1 MARTK
6 NSGSDVLS
14 IKSAKHKSVSGDA
27 SNANKVK
34 SVKSVKSAKKN
45 AKTAKRSSSST
56 ATSVSGR
63 RLGVAAV
70 ALASTLS
77 MVLPGAAASARTSFN
92 PDSFDPSYVNS
103 VAKTSGKGAGNGA
116 GKGSGNGKGDGD
128 GNGLYKHGLLNTGA
142 TFDRTTRQMVG
153 SAKEYSV
160 KNTDPNSIAEGVEN
174 QETVAG
180 DSSVGVKDSGEY
192 LVTNGDSS
200 SPSNRSFDTNNFEDR
215 SATSSA
221 DNSATKTATKSEQD
235 TASSEIAKPVKSA
248 KKPDVKH
255 TKAEQTNPAE
265 TGKVAEKPKSN
276 ASVPATKT
284 TEKPAVA
291 KPKVENSVKP
301 ADTKASDTK
310 PAATNPDA
318 TNPDAV
324 KPAGVKPAETP
335 AAKQSTQPETS
346 QPASAKSVAKTEKE
360 NAEPAAIKPAE
371 VKPESTPTAK
381 QVTTKPVEENKPEAN
396 KTETNA
402 GGVKPADVKPAENQQ
417 PENAQSGNAESAK
430 PAAEQNT
437 NTQPSSTHAEN
448 TSTVS
453 DANTPKVR
461 KPRSVKNNGG
471 DNSGS
476 SVPSAENV
484 PASSANN
491 TAATPTTTPASN
503 TTAPSAPVTPASAE
517 SNAGAGT
524 TANPSSEKPSAQT
537 NAQGSQSSAEGAT
550 TGATSEDKSATH
562 SATAQNT
569 ASEPGSAS
577 SNNPTSSPASTSTPN
592 AGTQNAGTPNAGA
605 TNTATDPNSQV
616 IKPNTDNP
624 TAGSTSEANG
634 QVQTDKKPK
643 ATYNLKIRYTIGGA
657 ANKQLVQPYE
667 LTIDV
672 EKLNKL
678 DDVNSY
684 EYIELPKSAG
694 YRPSVYHSGDY
705 QYYVKKGE
713 GDNSKFVI
721 DDGTDADAVRY
732 LRLSKKLIT
741 DYAVKERPAVGGNNG
756 AQAPQTSSSQ
766 ATTNPQ
772 SSSSTQPKAEDGIQ
786 YYGELN
792 INYAPKTAKYYV
804 RHLVQDLDHK
814 DEFHDAPNLGIG
826 KVITVKH
833 KDGTS
838 ENIHV
843 TEITGTVGSDVTA
856 VSTYIPG
863 YEPEHNLISSPLSDS
878 EDESDKLVLNLRYY
892 RKAYEVTYDSAGG
905 TDVTAQ
911 KVYYQ
916 QPVPKVTKPT
926 RRGYTFKGWSLVDP
940 SKKSNSLY
948 DDNTIV
954 SLDDY
959 QMPDHNVQ
967 FLANWEANKTTSY
980 RVNVW
985 VQKADLVDKEH
996 PNSLANYDFVG
1007 LVERKNVQ
1015 TDSEVA
1021 LDKMNDAGVAK
1032 DSNALNGAS
1041 ETDYVKT
1048 PELGLTE
1055 IELQG
1060 TKANKYKD
1068 GLIAKFNW
1076 MNDTPVTSLEGY
1088 DTTNPGDT
1096 KNKGKDLF
1104 TRYFHV
1110 NKELTK
1116 ELNNAEHDFVPGRP
1130 DLGKRSKSQLCADD
1144 LNNTL
1149 NLVYDRKEYE
1159 LIFAK
1164 PAGLEFINS
1173 DAANNAAIKKKDEHG
1188 KTTIYCYAGGGKCSE
1203 KYDGKDDDN
1212 GTEINHK
1219 GYRVNVRYGQKL
1231 TDIWPGVEEIDLSND
1246 ISDEDKAFLGWRIG
1260 YAGDVKYL
1268 DTPPYRFTK
1277 EEFADPSLRAMGKN
1291 QAPKISDDPEHN
1303 PQTTHEL
1310 KDNQRLL
1317 TADTTG
1323 ANKDIPYTVII
1334 KKQSIASAKNGD
1346 TGDDIKYVLSTDSY
1360 SKDDV
1365 NNTGYTF
1372 TAPSIAGFSSVS
1384 KPECDTKDRD
1394 DFNDDS
1400 EALYEASSEY
1410 KKDSEEWDKLTD
1422 DDEITEAQAKGLL
1435 NFRKKYHIKFRDYLG
1450 PAPSDSDEDP
1460 DAAYGPDAPSDN
1472 YEKNAWL
1479 EMKYKRQ
1486 SYDVQFYNADGKA
1499 IKDDSGAATESL
1511 PYEYSLS
1518 KRGKKDLTGEDEKL
1532 YGSDTSYDASVT
1544 KDNAKDTS
1552 KQFDGKYTFTL
1563 NNKTYSIVRPDYLP
1577 KDYVFKGWAVDQAG
1591 TRFINGEDKDITV
1604 PVNGIKLYAAWGKP
1618 EGIKHTVTLD
1628 YHMPEIDGN
1637 GKEKSGTNVVTK
1649 QQFNHYYVIKEN
1661 KDIKVPTRKG
1671 YDFYGWEI
1679 TKNGT
1684 TLPYAFGNKVVED
1697 ITLNAVWVKDTRYNG
1712 TFKHIFLKPG
1722 YTFVDYKNAT
1732 DKSAKAAM
1740 VDHISTQTISGLRE
1754 HLRYNAEAV
1763 YSDETHFPDKH
1774 FTSFEASSDENQNTG
1789 EFIYQTYN
1797 TRKYKVRYVTVGKD
1811 GKEKD
1816 LLPESE
1822 VSSVN
1827 RKYDVAFYKPIEGFM
1842 PESTQQNIEYAT
1854 GKDGKQIGEKTITF
1868 KYKDVR
1874 VLKRNDDKQAR
1885 PTNYTRY
1892 VFKVAKD
1899 QSSMGS
1905 VVDWQGSNV
1914 AENSA
1919 LVYDAIKGT
1928 KAYQMPLPTV
1938 KAKPGYEFAGW
1949 TSKIGSSALGSTEL
1963 QYSDGVNRLPIRSEE
1978 QNSPE
1983 VIYIANFKLK
1993 APVAAAPQVLTPKE
2007 NISTGSSNDAKKLIT
2022 NATDYPA
2029 GATFSFA
2036 KDEKFDNTPGLHK
2049 IKVQVK
2055 LDGNIAEAEVLYR
2068 VLPDLVYASD
2078 WDKFK
2083 ATEYGS
2089 KNANDYVPITFTGKN
2104 DEGTIIGHDGGNANT
2119 PAGGETTLTA
2129 YVYKGKEVR
2138 IRVPQSFGKDY
2149 SDKHYHYV
2157 FKGWATK
2164 VVEPT
2169 AENPKPEQK
2178 FDINSSDRYENVN
2191 LDNGVTYHAIYKRI
2205 DYFSSSSDNGTVPE
2219 DSVVAIFKP
2228 APGRKWKDGTS
2239 GPKVFYVKK
2248 GTDIS
2253 KIPYSSSD
2261 PTNALEKLKAN
2272 LTNATGIWKRS
2283 SMLNDGKKVTEVKDV
2298 ADVTGE
2304 WKDGWKVNESFQEFV
2319 ADQKDWTEPDVQT
2332 DYLVAVQDKP
2342 GTLPSLDKYLTNL
2355 DALEEEAEAVKKDGK
2370 IVKDKDGKIVKDV
2383 KVEYDLPD
2391 GKTPEEFETE
2401 MLKKPSLYTV
2411 PLRVTVNYKDGVKPK
2426 KYKRVARLKVI
2437 YQLMYPESLP
2447 KVDNTHSGTQQPGS
2461 GTQTD
2466 KQPVIG
2472 ESGEIDFV
2480 TKNNKN
2486 YVKVE
2491 FEDPTAY
2498 EGAASGRKEY
2508 YILKAS
2514 ESEITNNTYTKGIK
2528 APQVTGAKH
2537 DDRSFHYEF
2546 LGWEM
2551 VEGSTVPATRASLPA
2566 AAPLP
2571 TLALFA
2577 TISNAT
2583 SPAETRS
2590 ANTGGSSTTN
2600 LYTKEQIAKMAF
2612 TQNTKFRAVFRRVDN
2627 VLKPGTNEKIPDN
2640 YVPHLFLPGFGR
2652 RWTDGTSN
2660 PKVYYFDPESSNYYN
2675 DINNKVDGLG
2685 SQLKGFGG
2693 WSIYGAAGNELTSAS
2708 PDYNKKETRVYVA
2721 KQARVDDVN
2730 ASDIVLS
2737 VGDGIPGPD
2746 ELVHGNDA
2754 KSNPNIVGVQGA
2766 GVYDINK
2773 AITKPGI
2780 TTVVVN
2786 VTRTNDKKEQV
2797 IVPVKVHIRVLP
2809 KVIAD
2814 KDLPEKGTKEY
2825 EFIAQNYTKVMYAAG
2840 EGGTMQSPMHTYWVR
2855 NGKESAIKDYIPD
2868 VLADKGYVFKDWS
2881 SKTIEKPASPADQR
2895 KATNEEREVLANIA
2909 IVDGMQFVAKI
2920 IRNSHNSTLAALQ
2933 NLLSEAQKENAK
2945 GIYEAKKE
2953 QLAKIA
2959 ESNGKHYLAE
2969 LIRKSN
2975 NSTLAALSNLLAQNI
2990 TNPLEINNTIE
3001 RDKLA
3006 ELADAA
3012 GKSFVAKI
3020 IRNSKKSSLE
3030 ALKQLL
3036 RSVGVNP
3043 ETSLPEPK
3051 PIRETTIT
3059 ANFEKMAPMKFTF
3072 SGSAR
3077 EGIFANFR
3085 LQNMTEGNLNADG
3098 TPDINNT
3105 KIKVDGKEVT
3115 INELVSQVKNSVN
3128 GINATCKDTACT
3140 ISGTP
3145 KVVNGQTKVEL
3156 KFTTTDKYGRQAEI
3170 TVEID
3175 VISESKPVPVPTP
3188 APVPTPVPPAPAPAP
3203 SKPEEEQRQEE
3214 YPMPESYPYIPMPE
3228 APSSEVVPEQAAEP
3242 KQKTE
3247 PEAVKDSAKQPSEA
3261 LPQTGSDVTQSALI
3275 ASLLASVGLAGFAA
3289 KHRRRKN
3296 EDNES

>member
-14 IKSAKHKSVSGDA
+14 IKSAKHKSVS
-27 SNANKVK
+27 SNANNANN
-34 SVKSVKSAKKN
+34 VKSVKSAKKN
-45 AKTAKRSSSST
+45 AKAAKRSSSST
-56 ATSVSGR
+56 ATSASGH

-248 KKPDVKH
+248 KKSDATQ
-255 TKAEQTNPAE
+255 TKDEKTNPAE
-265 TGKVAEKPKSN
+265 TGKVAGKTKSN
-276 ASVPATKT
+276 VSVPAHKT
-284 TEKPAVA
+284 TEKSAAA

-318 TNPDAV
+318 V

-335 AAKQSTQPETS
+335 AAKKSTQPETS
-346 QPASAKSVAKTEKE
+346 QPASAKPVAKTEPEAK
-360 NAEPAAIKPAE
+360 AEPNQNSAQTEHAENQQPANAKPAASNTDSE
-371 VKPESTPTAK
+371 G
-381 QVTTKPVEENKPEAN
+381 TKP
-396 KTETNA
+396 T
-402 GGVKPADVKPAENQQ
+402 DVKPAENQQ
-417 PENAQSGNAESAK
+417 PANAQSGNAESSK
-430 PAAEQNT
+430 PVAEQNT
-437 NTQPSSTHAEN
+437 NAQPSSTHSEN
-448 TSTVS
+448 TNTVS
-453 DANTPKVR
+453 DANTPNGRVR
-461 KPRSVKNNGG
+461 RSVGSGDGASNGG
-471 DNSGS
+471 SVAPADN
-476 SVPSAENV
+476 
-484 PASSANN
+484 
-491 TAATPTTTPASN
+491 TTATPNAAPASN
-503 TTAPSAPVTPASAE
+503 TTAPSAPVTSTGTE
-517 SNAGAGT
+517 SNAGAGSTASTSTDT
-524 TANPSSEKPSAQT
+524 TAQGNTQGQGSQGSTQGSQANTQGAQGQSVG
-537 NAQGSQSSAEGAT
+537 NAQGADT
-550 TGATSEDKSATH
+550 VEDKSATL
-562 SATAQNT
+562 SAPGSTP
-569 ASEPGSAS
+569 SEPRSAS
-577 SNNPTSSPASTSTPN
+577 TPSNDPTPSPASTPTTN
-592 AGTQNAGTPNAGA
+592 TGTPTTGTTTNNA
-605 TNTATDPNSQV
+605 ATDPNSQV

-624 TAGSTSEANG
+624 EAKTQEQANA
-634 QVQTDKKPK
+634 QVQTDKKPR
-643 ATYNLKIRYTIGGA
+643 ATYNLKVRYTIGGA

-678 DDVNSY
+678 DKDGKY

-721 DDGTDADAVRY
+721 DDGTDADAIRY

-741 DYAVKERPAVGGNNG
+741 DYAVKERPAVGGNNV
-756 AQAPQTSSSQ
+756 AQAPQTSQS
-766 ATTNPQ
+766 TNPQ

-826 KVITVKH
+826 KVITVRH
-833 KDGTS
+833 KDGST
-838 ENIHV
+838 ERIHV

-892 RKAYEVTYDSAGG
+892 RKAYEVTYDSVGG
-905 TDVTAQ
+905 TDITAQ

-916 QPVPKVTKPT
+916 QPVPKVATPT

-940 SKKSNSLY
+940 SQKSDSLY
-948 DDNTIV
+948 AEDTTIA

-959 QMPDHNVQ
+959 KMPDHDVQ
-967 FLANWEANKTTSY
+967 FRANWEANKTTSY

-1144 LNNTL
+1144 LSNTL

-1486 SYDVQFYNADGKA
+1486 SYAVQFYNADGNA
-1499 IKDDSGAATESL
+1499 IKDDSGAAKEKL
-1511 PYEYSLS
+1511 PFEYSLT
-1518 KRGKKDLTGEDEKL
+1518 KRGNAKLTGEDADL
-1532 YGSDTSYDASVT
+1532 YYDGGNVKSYDASVT
-1544 KDNAKDTS
+1544 KDGGTDIAT
-1552 KQFDGKYTFTL
+1552 QFDGKYTFTL
-1563 NNKTYSIVRPDYLP
+1563 NGKTYSIERPDNLP

-1591 TRFINGEDKDITV
+1591 TQFINGENKDITM

-1618 EGIKHTVTLD
+1618 EGIKHTVTLN
-1628 YHMPEIDGN
+1628 YNMPETDANGN
-1637 GKEKSGTNVVTK
+1637 EIQGSNVVK
-1649 QQFNHYYVIKEN
+1649 KKEFDHYYVIKEN

-1679 TKNGT
+1679 KKNGT

-1697 ITLNAVWVKDTRYNG
+1697 ITLDAVWVKDTRYNG

-1722 YTFVDYKNAT
+1722 YTFTDYKKAGLT
-1732 DKSAKAAM
+1732 AAEKAAM
-1740 VDHISTQTISGLRE
+1740 VDHVSTQTVSGLRE

-1774 FTSFEASSDENQNTG
+1774 FTSFEASSDETDNTG

-1797 TRKYKVRYVTVGKD
+1797 TRKYKVRYVTIED

-1842 PESTQQNIEYAT
+1842 PETTQQNIEYAT
-1854 GKDGKQIGEKTITF
+1854 DEDGKQIGEKTYTF
-1868 KYKDVR
+1868 RYKDVR
-1874 VLKRNDDKQAR
+1874 VLKRKCYPPKGTEHPQYR
-1885 PTNYTRY
+1885 PDHYTRY

-1905 VVDWQGSNV
+1905 VVDWQGSKV
-1914 AENSA
+1914 ADGSA

-1938 KAKPGYEFAGW
+1938 KAKPGFEFAGW
-1949 TSKIGSSALGSTEL
+1949 TSQIGSYAHGSAKLDYATGLT
-1963 QYSDGVNRLPIRSEE
+1963 RLPIRSEE

-1993 APVAAAPQVLTPKE
+1993 APVAAAPQVLTPLE
-2007 NISTGSSNDAKKLIT
+2007 NISTGSSDDAKKLIT
-2022 NATDYPA
+2022 NAKEYPT

-2036 KDEKFDNTPGLHK
+2036 QGEKFDSTPGLHK
-2049 IKVQVK
+2049 IKVQVH
-2055 LDGNIAEAEVLYR
+2055 LYNNTAEAEVLYR
-2068 VLPDLVYASD
+2068 VLPDLVYESD
-2078 WDKFK
+2078 WNKFK
-2083 ATEYGS
+2083 ATEYGKEHIS
-2089 KNANDYVPITFTGKN
+2089 DYVPIKFTGKN
-2104 DEGTIIGHDGGNANT
+2104 DEGKLIGHDSDNTDT
-2119 PAGGETTLTA
+2119 PAGATTTLTA
-2129 YVYKGKEVR
+2129 YVYKGKDVR
-2138 IRVPQSFGKDY
+2138 IRVPQAFGNDY
-2149 SDKHYHYV
+2149 SNQHYHYV

-2169 AENPKPEQK
+2169 AEQPKPEQK

-2219 DSVVAIFKP
+2219 DSVIAIFKP
-2228 APGRKWKDGTS
+2228 AAGRKWTTDGTS

-2248 GTDIS
+2248 GTNLADI
-2253 KIPYSSSD
+2253 KVKVKDSD
-2261 PTNALEKLKAN
+2261 GKVTEEKALDFLQN
-2272 LTNATGIWKRS
+2272 SLTNPTGKWSRS
-2283 SMLNDGKKVTEVKDV
+2283 SMRNDGSDVKAIEPVTS
-2298 ADVTGE
+2298 
-2304 WKDGWKVNESFQEFV
+2304 WIVNEPFQEFV
-2319 ADQKDWTEPDVQT
+2319 AGQKDWTEPDVQT
-2332 DYLVAVQDKP
+2332 DYLVAVQGKRD
-2342 GTLPSLDKYLTNL
+2342 TLPELDKYLTNL
-2355 DALEEEAEAVKKDGK
+2355 AALKEEAEAKGE
-2370 IVKDKDGKIVKDV
+2370 IKDV
-2383 KVEYDLPD
+2383 KIEYDLPE
-2391 GKTPEEFETE
+2391 GKKPEDFENK
-2401 MLKKPSLYTV
+2401 MLAKPSLYTV
-2411 PLRVTVNYKDGVKPK
+2411 PLRITVNYKDGVEPK

-2437 YQLMYPESLP
+2437 YQLMYDKSLP
-2447 KVDNTHSGTQQPGS
+2447 KKPDIHTEPGSQQPGGGSQS
-2461 GTQTD
+2461 GTTTETTLTGVAAERDLVLNKD
-2466 KQPVIG
+2466 K
-2472 ESGEIDFV
+2472 
-2480 TKNNKN
+2480 
-2486 YVKVE
+2486 YVKVN
-2491 FEDPTAY
+2491 FINANPV
-2498 EGAASGRKEY
+2498 EGSLDENATKLYYVLKKVNGEPDSGVD
-2508 YILKAS
+2508 
-2514 ESEITNNTYTKGIK
+2514 GVK
-2528 APQVTGAKH
+2528 APQAVGKDYDAYGY
-2537 DDRSFHYEF
+2537 HYVF
-2546 LGWEM
+2546 KGWM
-2551 VEGSTVPATRASLPA
+2551 KLNDFVN
-2566 AAPLP
+2566 
-2571 TLALFA
+2571 
-2577 TISNAT
+2577 NAT
-2583 SPAETRS
+2583 NNANRRAKRS
-2590 ANTGGSSTTN
+2590 LADQPTIPFTTLMVSEPTSVTSITVQGSDYGKLLTNDEIRKEKYSENTTYQAVYEKVMN
-2600 LYTKEQIAKMAF
+2600 IIDAKS
-2612 TQNTKFRAVFRRVDN
+2612 
-2627 VLKPGTNEKIPDN
+2627 NEKVPDN
-2640 YVPHLFLPGFGR
+2640 YVPYVFLPAFGR
-2652 RWTDGTSN
+2652 KWDDGSYK
-2660 PKVYYFDPESSNYYN
+2660 PKVIYFKSDSTKYDDDVTGKTNE
-2675 DINNKVDGLG
+2675 
-2685 SQLKGFGG
+2685 LKNRLKNFSK
-2693 WSIYGAAGNELTSAS
+2693 WEVYDAGNKPVPST
-2708 PDYNKKETRVYVA
+2708 DTNKNRQIRVYVA
-2721 KQARVDDVN
+2721 NQIADMPVN
-2730 ASDIVLS
+2730 VSQFVRS
-2737 VGDGIPGPD
+2737 VGDEVPAPD
-2746 ELVHGNDA
+2746 ELVSGVD
-2754 KSNPNIVGVQGA
+2754 PNNLEIAGMHGA
-2766 GVYDINK
+2766 GVVYSSGANSVRIV
-2773 AITKPGI
+2773 KPGI
-2780 TTVVVN
+2780 TTV
-2786 VTRTNDKKEQV
+2786 R
-2797 IVPVKVHIRVLP
+2797 VKVETSDPNKKGAKIVRYENVPIQVLP
-2809 KVIAD
+2809 NVIAER
-2814 KDLPEKGTKEY
+2814 DLPSGGSQAGK
-2825 EFIAQNYTKVMYAAG
+2825 FILENYTKVTYVAG
-2840 EGGTMQSPMHTYWVR
+2840 NGGTMQSPMHTYWVR
-2855 NGKESAIKDYIPD
+2855 KDRMSEIKNYIPD
-2868 VLADKGYVFKDWS
+2868 VLANKGYIFKNWDEVS
-2881 SKTIEKPASPADQR
+2881 YSKHIDAIYNGADDH
-2895 KATNEEREVLANIA
+2895 KSTDIERETLAKIAERYGMSFTANIIRKSKNSTFAAIKNILAEAINNENMSYEESRNRLA
-2909 IVDGMQFVAKI
+2909 IVAETLGKSYTAKI
-2920 IRNSHNSTLAALQ
+2920 IRNSQHST
-2933 NLLSEAQKENAK
+2933 
-2945 GIYEAKKE
+2945 I
-2953 QLAKIA
+2953 
-2959 ESNGKHYLAE
+2959 
-2969 LIRKSN
+2969 
-2975 NSTLAALSNLLAQNI
+2975 
-2990 TNPLEINNTIE
+2990 
-3001 RDKLA
+3001 
-3006 ELADAA
+3006 
-3012 GKSFVAKI
+3012 
-3020 IRNSKKSSLE
+3020 E
-3030 ALKQLL
+3030 ALKNLL
-3036 RSVGVNP
+3036 VQAGITDADIAMVFP
-3043 ETSLPEPK
+3043 E
-3051 PIRETTIT
+3051 RETIIT
-3059 ANFEKMAPMKFTF
+3059 ANFEKMAPMKFKF

-3077 EGIFANFR
+3077 EGILTNFS
-3085 LQNMTEGNLNADG
+3085 LQNMTEGDV
-3098 TPDINNT
+3098 NNT
-3105 KIKVDGKEVT
+3105 TVTVDGKTLT
-3115 INELVSQVKNSVN
+3115 INKLVAQGLTYVN
-3128 GINATCKDTACT
+3128 GINATCDGTACT

-3145 KVVNGQTKVEL
+3145 KIVEGKPKVEL
-3156 KFTTTDKYGRQAEI
+3156 TFTTTDKYGREAEI

-3175 VISESKPVPVPTP
+3175 VISESKPAPMPVPTP